1 MTLVSR
7 ARQHRYRLKT
17 PGRPIERAPKPEIV
31 LATIESLP
39 RDGHVLLESMDE
51 QEVYIQAWLRPD
63 GTYQL
68 EVREGSAA
76 THLQT
81 RSAFRERVAAA
92 FTGWLEEHSGDGD
105 SRWRETFSG
114 RTSAATSQSDARAYR
129 GWRTAGRRCAY

>member
-1 MTLVSR
+1 MTLVTR

-17 PGRPIERAPKPEIV
+17 PGRPVERAPRPEIV
-31 LATIESLP
+31 LGTIESLP

-68 EVREGSAA
+68 EFREGSAA

-81 RSAFRERVAAA
+81 RSASRERVAAA
-92 FTGWLEEHSGDGD
+92 FTGWLEGHSGDGD
-105 SRWRETFSG
+105 SRWREGLQWKNISG
-114 RTSAATSQSDARAYR
+114 ELSGGARA
-129 GWRTAGRRCAY
+129 